1 MSRKKQNIPPYY
13 KRLPG
18 ENFFLYLSRLL
29 KSIRAMYPHAR
40 KHGIRYY
47 FDTEFRRNISYHR
60 KQKLRT
66 KREGK
71 LHNSQIKKKTKI
83 LLSKRDGSKCN
94 HCQVDFSLNDLT
106 IDHVIRLV
114 KNGSNKLDNLQLLC
128 AACHQVKSA
137 EENREDAQSN
147 SRPLWKM

>member
-1 MSRKKQNIPPYY
+1 MSRKKQNTPPYY

-18 ENFFLYLSRLL
+18 ENPFFYLSRLL

-47 FDTEFRRNISYHR
+47 FDTEFRRNIAYHR

-71 LHNSQIKKKTKI
+71 LHNPQIKKKTKI
-83 LLSKRDGSKCN
+83 LLSKRDGRKCN
-94 HCQVDFSLNDLT
+94 HCQADFSLNELT

-114 KNGSNKLDNLQLLC
+114 KN
-128 AACHQVKSA
+128 
-137 EENREDAQSN
+137 
-147 SRPLWKM
+147 